1 MSLNNQENTQEVPK
15 TLVQSVTRKTYSDG
29 ESEKTLEVYNI
40 EWNIKNG
47 AYQFFTANNNH
58 IVLVRD
64 KVDENLD
71 VQVIK
76 FIPWDESDYLEVSID
91 GEIFKWEIQFT
102 NKKMLALSAESE
114 HIKPWVI
121 IHIPKKIWQ
130 DFNKVEIDEKN
141 IEKYKYR
148 KLIFS
153 SIDFSND
160 ECDLGSYDK
169 DWFHEI
175 TESASKT
182 SWNIKWIIW
191 AILWAWI
198 MYWAQNLNSNDID
211 SSSSSFREFA
221 AETRNK
227 VSDSLKSSKI
237 SYKKIPVIPNLWALT
252 ILENI
257 GISDFDAS
265 IVKDIVLIK
274 WDMIT
279 VTYKWNK
286 LISMKNQNGR
296 EFYK

>member
-1 MSLNNQENTQEVPK
+1 MSLNNQDNVQEVPK

-40 EWNIKNG
+40 EWNIKNW
-47 AYQFFTANNNH
+47 AYQFFTAKNNH
-58 IVLVRD
+58 IVLVKD
-64 KVDENLD
+64 KVDENLE

-76 FIPWDESDYLEVSID
+76 FIPWDESDFLEVSID
-91 GEIFKWEIQFT
+91 WEIFKWDIQFT

-114 HIKPWVI
+114 HIKPGVF
-121 IHIPKKIWQ
+121 IHVPNKLWTG
-130 DFNKVEIDEKN
+130 FNKVEIDEKN

-160 ECDLGSYDK
+160 ECELGTYDK

-175 TESASKT
+175 TESVSKT

-198 MYWAQNLNSNDID
+198 MYWAQNLNSSDID

-221 AETRNK
+221 AETKNK
-227 VSDSLKSSKI
+227 VSDSLKSSKN
-237 SYKKIPVIPNLWALT
+237 SSTNIPVVSWLWALT
-252 ILENI
+252 ILQNK

-265 IVKDIVLIK
+265 IVNDIVLIK

-279 VTYKWNK
+279 VTYNWDK
-286 LISMKNQNGR
+286 LISMKNQNGH

>member
-1 MSLNNQENTQEVPK
+1 MSLNNQETSQEVPK

-40 EWNIKNG
+40 EWNIING

-114 HIKPWVI
+114 HIKPWVT

-198 MYWAQNLNSNDID
+198 MYWAQNLDSNDID

-227 VSDSLKSSKI
+227 VSDSLKSSKV
-237 SYKKIPVIPNLWALT
+237 SSKNIPVVPNLWALT
-252 ILENI
+252 ILQNI

-265 IVKDIVLIK
+265 IVNDIVLIK

-279 VTYKWNK
+279 VTYNWDK
-286 LISMKNQNGR
+286 LISMKNQNGH

>member
-1 MSLNNQENTQEVPK
+1 MSLNNQETSQEVPK
-15 TLVQSVTRKTYSDG
+15 TLVQSVIRKTYSDG

-40 EWNIKNG
+40 EWNIING

-102 NKKMLALSAESE
+102 NKKMLALTAESE
-114 HIKPWVI
+114 HIKPWVT

-198 MYWAQNLNSNDID
+198 MYWAQNLDSNDID

-221 AETRNK
+221 AETKNK

-237 SYKKIPVIPNLWALT
+237 SSKKIPVIPNLWALT

-265 IVKDIVLIK
+265 IVNDIVLIK

-279 VTYKWNK
+279 VTYNWDK
-286 LISMKNQNGR
+286 LISMKNQNGH

>member
-1 MSLNNQENTQEVPK
+1 MSLNKQEVVQEAPK

-64 KVDENLD
+64 KVDEKLD

-76 FIPWDESDYLEVSID
+76 FIPWDESDYLEVSIEW
-91 GEIFKWEIQFT
+91 EIFKWDIQFT
-102 NKKMLALSAESE
+102 NKKMLALTAQSE
-114 HIKPWVI
+114 HIKPGVT

-160 ECDLGSYDK
+160 ECDLGTYDK

-182 SWNIKWIIW
+182 SWNIKGIIW

-198 MYWAQNLNSNDID
+198 MYWAQNLDSNDID
-211 SSSSSFREFA
+211 SSSSSFRDFA
-221 AETRNK
+221 AETRNSVQETLLTEK
-227 VSDSLKSSKI
+227 EKTFSTPASSQWYIKQLKSLGITDFNESKI
-237 SYKKIPVIPNLWALT
+237 SKKWAIYWDMLT
-252 ILENI
+252 I
-257 GISDFDAS
+257 
-265 IVKDIVLIK
+265 
-274 WDMIT
+274 T
-279 VTYKWNK
+279 RKWNK
-286 LISMKNQNGR
+286 LIKMVNN
-296 EFYK
+296 EWEIIYK

>member
-1 MSLNNQENTQEVPK
+1 MSLNNQETVQEVPK
-15 TLVQSVTRKTYSDG
+15 TLVQSVTRNTYSDG
-29 ESEKTLEVYNI
+29 ESKKTLEVYNI
-40 EWNIKNG
+40 EWNIKKW

-58 IVLVRD
+58 IVLVKD

-76 FIPWDESDYLEVSID
+76 FVPWDESDYLEVSID
-91 GEIFKWEIQFT
+91 WEIFKWEIQFT
-102 NKKMLALSAESE
+102 NKKMLALFAESE
-114 HIKPWVI
+114 HIKPGVF
-121 IHIPKKIWQ
+121 IHVPNKLGTG
-130 DFNKVEIDEKN
+130 FNKIEIDEKN

-153 SIDFSND
+153 AIDFSND

-175 TESASKT
+175 TESTSKT

-198 MYWAQNLNSNDID
+198 MYWVQNLDSNDID

-221 AETRNK
+221 SETKSK
-227 VSDSLKSSKI
+227 VSASLNNNESETINVSVI
-237 SYKKIPVIPNLWALT
+237 SWLWAIT
-252 ILENI
+252 ILNNN
-257 GISDFDAS
+257 GITDYNKS
-265 IVKDIVLIK
+265 IVDDIKLFK
-274 WDMIT
+274 WDMLTIT
-279 VTYKWNK
+279 YTWNK
-286 LISMKNQNGR
+286 LISMKNQNGH